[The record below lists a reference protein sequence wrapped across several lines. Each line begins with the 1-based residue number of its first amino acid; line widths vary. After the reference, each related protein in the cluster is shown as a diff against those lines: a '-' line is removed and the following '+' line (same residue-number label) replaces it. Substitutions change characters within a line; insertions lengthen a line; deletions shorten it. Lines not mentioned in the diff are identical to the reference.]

1 MQWFF
6 ITDTGV
12 LPASIDCKSLEMSNI
27 KQHGGND
34 RVGFVVHD
42 NIHGRACAAQIVARH
57 RLPIIYGNSLPKVP
71 ACLVLKSQLPLV
83 PASAKTWLIAG
94 RGIGAASEFKFLAEV
109 AEQCYARIGATRA
122 IVDLGWADS
131 DQQIGQ
137 GGLRPQAEFAI
148 IIGVSGAIQH
158 LEGLKKFK
166 TIIAINPN
174 PKAEIFQVA
183 DYGIIATWQEVKP
196 KLLSFF
202 KQHDQGD
209 FKC

>member
-6 ITDTGV
+6 IIDTGV
-12 LPASIDCKSLEMSNI
+12 MPAHLECESLEISKI
-27 KQHGGND
+27 KQQRYSD
-34 RVGFVVHD
+34 RVGFIVHD
-42 NIHGRACAAQIVARH
+42 NDRGRACAAQIVARQQ
-57 RLPIIYGNSLPKVP
+57 LPIIYGNSLPAFP

-137 GGLRPQAEFAI
+137 GGLKPQADFAI

-166 TIIAINPN
+166 TIIAINPD

-202 KQHDQGD
+202 SQHDQGD
-209 FKC
+209 IKC

>member
-209 FKC
+209 FK